1 VKIIA
6 VIISIITIT
15 FSALPCDD
23 ELVIG
28 TQQSAS
34 ISQGSNFDN
43 HTDIDLCSP
52 FCSCVCCAIS
62 ISEPTRHAEIV
73 IYPEF
78 SNKELC
84 THYKTSFFNNYF
96 SKIYQPPQV

>member
-1 VKIIA
+1 MKLL
-6 VIISIITIT
+6 VIILSIYSIALT
-15 FSALPCDD
+15 ALPCDD
-23 ELVIG
+23 VNLND
-28 TQQSAS
+28 QQFAS
-34 ISQGSNFDN
+34 ISQGSDFDN

-52 FCSCVCCAIS
+52 FCSCTCCTIS
-62 ISEPTRHAEIV
+62 ISEPTTHAENV

-78 SNKELC
+78 PNKELC